1 MAVDG
6 NEIGILI
13 GGVVIGSQRGATVT
27 RSAEMLDVS
36 TKSSDEAAFIP
47 GKQTMNVECNAFY
60 VTGDAAYGTLVDAF
74 EDGQSVTMVWSDDV
88 NAGSPATVKT
98 ASAYVSSLSL
108 DAPAHGPAEI
118 SISLQASGAVTP
130 QAD

>member
-13 GGVVIGSQRGATVT
+13 GTDLIGSQRGATIT

-36 TKSSDEAAFIP
+36 DKTSDEAKFLA
-47 GKQTMNVECNAFY
+47 GKQTMNIECSSFY
-60 VTGDAAYGTLVDAF
+60 VSGDTAYSALVTAF
-74 EDGQSVTMVWSDDV
+74 EAGNSVTVVWSDDA
-88 NAGSPATVKT
+88 NAVSPATVKS
-98 ASAYVSSLSL
+98 ASAYVTSLSV

-118 SISLQASGAVTP
+118 SISLQATGAVS
-130 QAD
+130 

>member
-13 GGVVIGSQRGATVT
+13 GSDLIGSQKGATIT

-36 TKSSDEAAFIP
+36 TKADDDASFLP
-47 GKQTMNVECNAFY
+47 GKRTMNVEANAFY
-60 VTGDAAYGTLVDAF
+60 VTGDTAYGALVTAY
-74 EDGQSVTMVWSDDV
+74 EAGTSVTMVWSDAA
-88 NAGSPATVKT
+88 NSTGAAHKS
-98 ASAYVSSLSL
+98 ASAYVSNMSV

-118 SISLQASGAVTP
+118 SISLQASGNIT
-130 QAD
+130 

>member
-13 GGVVIGSQRGATVT
+13 DVSGTDTLIGSQRGATIT

-36 TKSSDEAAFIP
+36 TKADDDAAFLA
-47 GKQTMNVECNAFY
+47 GKRTMNVECSAFY
-60 VTGDAAYGTLVDAF
+60 ITGDSAYSALVTAY
-74 EDGQSVTMVWSDDV
+74 EAGNAVTMVWSDDA
-88 NAGSPATVKT
+88 NAGSPSTVKT
-98 ASAYVSSLSL
+98 ASAYVSNMSI

-118 SISLQASGAVTP
+118 SISLQATGNVT
-130 QAD
+130 